1 MNAAEERAPALL
13 EWMRSRRDR
22 FVDLVEELARMESPS
37 TDPET
42 QRPVQERLR
51 QELEALGFRVRRS
64 PGRRTGGRL
73 LARRPARTR
82 DACPPAQL
90 LVGHTDTVWPLGT
103 LETMPVEREGEV
115 LRGPGVFDMKGGLV
129 QAILALEALRDLGME
144 PALEPVVF
152 VNSDE
157 EIGSPES
164 THTIRLLARRVRRAF
179 VMEPALDPSGR
190 IKTARKGTGGIQVKV
205 VGKSS
210 HAGLAPEEGAS
221 AIAELAS
228 VVRRLHAL
236 ADARKGIT
244 VNVGMV
250 SGGVRPNVVAPE
262 AEARVDVRV
271 NTARDGQELEQRIY
285 ALESTTPGCRLEVSG
300 AVDRP
305 PLERTP
311 ENRKLW
317 HAARRLGE
325 AMDLA
330 LEEGRAG
337 GASDGN
343 TTSQLT
349 PTLDGLGAVGDGAHA
364 VHEHLVVDRT
374 LERAAL
380 LAGLLLLPDLE
391 DAPDPDG
398 DKS

>member
-1 MNAAEERAPALL
+1 MTLVEERAPTLL
-13 EWMRSRRDR
+13 EWIRSRRER
-22 FVDLVEELARMESPS
+22 FVALVEDLARVESPS
-37 TDPET
+37 TVPES
-42 QRPVQERLR
+42 QRPVQDLLR
-51 QELEALGFRVRRS
+51 TELEDLGFRVRRS

-73 LARRPARTR
+73 LARRPRPRHGGAS
-82 DACPPAQL
+82 PAQL
-90 LVGHTDTVWPLGT
+90 LVGHTDTVWPQGT
-103 LETMPVEREGEV
+103 LESMPVALEGDV
-115 LRGPGVFDMKGGLV
+115 LRGPGVFDMKGGLA
-129 QAILALEALRDLGME
+129 QTILALEALRELD
-144 PALEPVVF
+144 LEPPLQPVFF

-179 VMEPALDPSGR
+179 VMEPALDPTGR
-190 IKTARKGTGGIQVKV
+190 LKTARKGTGGIRIRV
-205 VGKSS
+205 VGRSS

-228 VVRRLHAL
+228 VVRRLHAMS
-236 ADARKGIT
+236 DPEGGTT
-244 VNVGMV
+244 VNVGVV
-250 SGGVRPNVVAPE
+250 SGGVRPNVVAAD
-262 AEARVDVRV
+262 AEAQVDVRV
-271 NTARDGQELEQRIY
+271 NTAREGADLERRIY
-285 ALESTTPGCRLEVSG
+285 ALESTTPGCRLEISG

-317 HAARRLGE
+317 RAARRLGE
-325 AMDLA
+325 AMELD

-364 VHEHLVVDRT
+364 THEHLVVDRS

-380 LAGLLLLPDLE
+380 LAGLLLVPDLSE
-391 DAPDPDG
+391 TE
-398 DKS
+398 